1 MGKGKGGRRAGRMLA
16 FQILFGR
23 GFQRG
28 PGDFDH
34 DLAVLDEQE
43 PRGRRFAQSLVQ
55 GVDAHR
61 EDLDRIIESLSQH
74 WKLKRIAKVEL
85 AILRLALYE
94 MLHTDM
100 PVRAAINE
108 AVELSKRFGDE
119 NSRSFINGILDA
131 AAKSPLMKDKA
142 DGDAS

>member
-1 MGKGKGGRRAGRMLA
+1 MSKNTGGRRAGRTLA

-23 GFQRG
+23 GFEHG
-28 PGDFDH
+28 GDDFDK
-34 DLAVLDEQE
+34 DVAVLDEHA
-43 PRGRRFAQSLVQ
+43 PKGRDFAKSLVE
-55 GVDAHR
+55 GVDARR
-61 EDLDRIIESLSQH
+61 EELDRTIESLSQH

-94 MLHTDM
+94 MRYTDM

-108 AVELSKRFGDE
+108 AVELSKRFGDD

-131 AAKSPLMKDKA
+131 AAKSLGPDKSGGA
-142 DGDAS
+142 DG